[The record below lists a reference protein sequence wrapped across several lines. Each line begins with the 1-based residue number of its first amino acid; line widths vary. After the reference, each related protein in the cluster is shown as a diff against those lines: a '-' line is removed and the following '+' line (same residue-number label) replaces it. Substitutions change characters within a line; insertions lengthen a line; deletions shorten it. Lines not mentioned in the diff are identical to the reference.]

1 MVDSIFFNIYHLLN
15 IASLNYIISPI
26 VVVVIEV
33 AVKKCFCLWGVNVIF
48 KICTGEHKYIIAMSY
63 SPFICM
69 YFSVLALQAVLK
81 HVWWPMLKQC
91 RQRNL

>member
-1 MVDSIFFNIYHLLN
+1 MVDSIFFFYIYHLLN

-26 VVVVIEV
+26 VVVIEV

-48 KICTGEHKYIIAMSY
+48 KICTGEHKYIMAMSY

-69 YFSVLALQAVLK
+69 YFFCTRIAGC
-81 HVWWPMLKQC
+81 P
-91 RQRNL
+91 

>member
-1 MVDSIFFNIYHLLN
+1 MVDSICFFYIYHLLN

-26 VVVVIEV
+26 VVVIEV

-48 KICTGEHKYIIAMSY
+48 KICTGEHKYIMAMSY

-69 YFSVLALQAVLK
+69 YFFCTRIAGC
-81 HVWWPMLKQC
+81 P
-91 RQRNL
+91 